1 MNELQQ
7 AVCNGMVLDG
17 YVVIGKS
24 KSLVN
29 GLDVILMSKGR
40 HTIATNT
47 LGYDEHTV
55 GKSWRI
61 FE

>member
-1 MNELQQ
+1 MNELQR
-7 AVCNGMVLDG
+7 AVCNRKVLDG

-24 KSLVN
+24 KSVVN

-40 HTIATNT
+40 HTVAINT

-55 GKSWRI
+55 GKVWRI
-61 FE
+61 FG